1 MKSKLVIIGL
11 MICSVLAVSVSAQ
24 KITPS
29 VQQVVLQDDK
39 SGDHLEIFIPTGEYK
54 FESCNEKLAISG
66 KGKLTVNG
74 CKVELLDITT
84 DTRRV
89 VAEVDLCAAQGKAD
103 VVFVNELSTTKTD
116 EPVEFVVSDSNTR
129 NSVFNCEIKEIE
141 PK

>member
-1 MKSKLVIIGL
+1 MKSRLVIIGL

-24 KITPS
+24 KS
-29 VQQVVLQDDK
+29 VQEVVLQDDK

-66 KGKLTVNG
+66 QGKLAVNG
-74 CKVELLDITT
+74 CKVELQDIS

-103 VVFVNELSTTKTD
+103 VVFVNEFSTRPKD
-116 EPVEFVVSDSNTR
+116 LPIEFVLSDSNTL
-129 NSVFNCEIKEIE
+129 NSVFDCVLTQIE

>member
-24 KITPS
+24 KITPA

-39 SGDHLEIFIPTGEYK
+39 SGDHLEFSIPTGEYK

-66 KGKLTVNG
+66 QGKVSVNG
-74 CKVELLDITT
+74 CKVDLQDFS

-89 VAEVDLCAAQGKAD
+89 VAEVDLCSAVGKAD
-103 VVFVNELSTTKTD
+103 IVFVNEFSTIGQKD
-116 EPVEFVVSDSNTR
+116 APAEFIVSDLNTR
-129 NSVFNCEIKEIE
+129 DSAFDCMFKQIE